1 MGTERGLAHLAL
13 QFWGS
18 KVVVDFGLNVHML
31 PYSQCLRVME
41 AAQVIHESMVT
52 RESKDGQEK
61 KCSGLRGTWADI
73 KKKKRTKD
81 LGGGIELFLA
91 ETRDT
96 GI

>member
-73 KKKKRTKD
+73 KKKKKD
-81 LGGGIELFLA
+81 KGPGRGY
-91 ETRDT
+91 
-96 GI
+96 